1 MKSFC
6 IANTFC
12 WLRSTR
18 PPDPANRNVS
28 ESGEVSLGITLKG
41 LTWDHPRGYAPLLGG
56 VPEYEEQN
64 PEIKIQWDWRSL
76 REFGEAPIEQY
87 LNRYDLL
94 IVDHP
99 FVGFAA
105 AHRVLVDLAP
115 FISEAEKLR
124 FAEDSVGPCWP
135 SYWYGGGLW
144 ALPIDAATQVASYR
158 PDLLRALSP
167 AVPDTLDDVLELG
180 EKARKAGKHI
190 VVPACPTDAI
200 SLFFTLSANL
210 GYPIPEERN
219 LFVEAPIAAEVLDR
233 LHALMAVAHPRSVE
247 WNPIQVYDF
256 MISGSDALYC
266 PYGFGYSNYSRVG
279 NSVRLKFTNIP
290 AAGDRGCAGT
300 MLGGTGV
307 AISKL
312 SSHPSEAIAYARW
325 LVSPGH
331 QRGTYFREGGQPAS
345 LAAWTDSSVNAM
357 ANDFFSGTLQTL
369 QTAYLRPRFDGF
381 VGFFEAAGVQIN
393 RCLRG
398 ELKDAGLI
406 QWMTDRYA
414 TQRVAARPIA

>member
-1 MKSFC
+1 M
-6 IANTFC
+6 
-12 WLRSTR
+12 
-18 PPDPANRNVS
+18 
-28 ESGEVSLGITLKG
+28 GIILNG

-56 VPEYEEQN
+56 VPEYQEQN
-64 PEIKIQWDWRSL
+64 PEIKIQWDRRSL
-76 REFGEAPIEQY
+76 REFGEAPIEEY
-87 LNRYDLL
+87 LDRYDLL

-105 AHRVLVDLAP
+105 AHSMLVDLAP

-124 FAEDSVGPCWP
+124 FAADSVGPSWQ

-158 PDLLRALSP
+158 PDLLRELSP
-167 AVPDTLDDVLELG
+167 AVPNTFGDVLELG
-180 EKARKAGKHI
+180 EKARKAGKCVI
-190 VVPACPTDAI
+190 VPACPTDAI

-210 GYPIPEERN
+210 GYPIPEERE
-219 LFVEAPIAAEVLDR
+219 LLVDDPIAIEVFDR
-233 LHALMAVAHPRSVE
+233 LHALIAVAHPRSVG

-256 MISGSDALYC
+256 MISGSDAVYC
-266 PYGFGYSNYSRVG
+266 PYGFGYSNYSRVS
-279 NSVRLKFTNIP
+279 NSVRLKFTNVP
-290 AAGDRGCAGT
+290 AAGDRGCTGT

-312 SSHPSEAIAYARW
+312 SSHLSEAIAYARW

-357 ANDFFSGTLQTL
+357 ADGFFSDTLRTL

-381 VGFFEAAGVQIN
+381 VRFFEAAGIQIN

-398 ELKDAGLI
+398 ELKDAVLI
-406 QWMTDRYA
+406 RWMKDGYA
-414 TQRVAARPIA
+414 KQRVAARQIA